1 MTGYGRATRS
11 TASLAAT
18 VEVRTVNAKHLGV
31 RCRVPGEWVRL
42 EPRIEAVVRGALSR
56 GAVDLFVKIELAA
69 GARRPVIDQETLS
82 IYRKVL
88 DDLGGGDGSSLLRLP
103 GVVSLSERRVPER
116 TVERTVLGAVKDAVA
131 ELLDARKAEGAR
143 LLKVLVREVSTIRR
157 HLVAIRRLVPTEVQR
172 HQQGLHR
179 RLALLL
185 EGRGVALD
193 DPILMREVAVLADRG
208 DVTEELDRLDSHVA
222 ALGDALQGDGP
233 VGRELDFL
241 LQEIGREVNTVGSK
255 SSAVPIT
262 RRVVQL
268 KTSVDR
274 LREQVANIE

>member
-69 GARRPVIDQETLS
+69 GARRPLIDQETLS
-82 IYRKVL
+82 VYRKVL
-88 DDLGGGDGSSLLRLP
+88 DDLGGGDSSSLLRLP

-143 LLKVLVREVSTIRR
+143 LHKALSREVSTIRR
-157 HLVAIRRLVPTEVQR
+157 HLAAIRRLVPAEVQR

-179 RLALLL
+179 RLSLLL

-193 DPILMREVAVLADRG
+193 DPILMREVALLADRG
-208 DVTEELDRLDSHVA
+208 DVTEELDRLGSHVA
-222 ALGDALQGDGP
+222 ALGDALQGNGP

-268 KTSVDR
+268 KTAVDR